1 MGLSLKKFSLLRRLQ
16 TLFKQERGNV
26 SIMFGIAAV
35 PLFLA
40 GGAAIDYERAIN
52 AKTML
57 QASLDSA
64 ALYAASL
71 TSTDDNVLTTNSRP
85 YVTANYNNVGD
96 AALSTYSAHFD
107 AASSSIQVQGQAAMK
122 TWFMAIVGQTD
133 LMVTA
138 TSNVQRSGLNLEVS
152 LVLDNTGSM
161 NTGNAIGSLR
171 TAAAKFVSQV
181 MPATQGNFYT
191 KIALVPYNNGVNVG
205 AALAPLA
212 RGGIQTGTNV
222 LPGWQNYKFPSF
234 DSYGNTTSNG
244 VPITQTLAVTN
255 CVTERTGLNAYTDAS
270 AALFPLG
277 RQYAPSGNPC
287 TVTQMTPLSTDKTAL
302 TNSVNAMTAGNSTA
316 GQVGIAWGWYALS
329 PNIGLWSGASAPAT
343 YDKLTTTVV
352 AQKVAKVMILMTDGE
367 YNSAYANGVISGA
380 PTVYGSG
387 SGTDHINMAPNNG
400 DVYTQANSMCA
411 AIKASGI
418 EVYVISFQLDKTQ
431 PQRVSLITNCATDAS
446 HVIDGDTQSL
456 DSAFANIANK
466 LLAMRITG

>member
-1 MGLSLKKFSLLRRLQ
+1 MGLSLKKFGLLRRLQ
-16 TLFKQERGNV
+16 TLFRQDLGNV
-26 SIMFGIAAV
+26 SVMFGIAAV

-71 TSTDDNVLTTNSRP
+71 TSTDDSYLTTNSKP

-96 AALSTYSAHFD
+96 AALTTYTAHFNS
-107 AASSSIQVQGQAAMK
+107 ANSTIQVQGQAAMK
-122 TWFMAIVGQTD
+122 TWFMSIVGQTD
-133 LMVTA
+133 LTVTA

-152 LVLDNTGSM
+152 LVLDNTNSM
-161 NTGNAIGSLR
+161 NTGGAIGSLR
-171 TAAAKFVSQV
+171 TAAAKFISQV
-181 MPATQGNFYT
+181 MPTTQGNFYT

-205 AALAPLA
+205 AAMAATA
-212 RGGIQTGTNV
+212 RGGITTGTKTV
-222 LPGWQNYKFPSF
+222 PGYQYYTFPSV
-234 DSYGNTTSNG
+234 DGYGNAT
-244 VPITQTLAVTN
+244 TQTLAVTN
-255 CVTERTGLNAYTDAS
+255 CVTERTGTYAYTDTSVLTA
-270 AALFPLG
+270 PLG

-287 TVTQMTPLSTDKTAL
+287 SVSQMTPLSTDKTAL
-302 TNSVNAMTAGNSTA
+302 TNSVNAMTASNSTA

-329 PNIGLWSGASAPAT
+329 PTIGLWSGASAPAT

-352 AQKVAKVMILMTDGE
+352 AQKVSKVMILMTDGE
-367 YNSAYANGVISGA
+367 YNSSYANGVISGS
-380 PTVYGSG
+380 PTVSGSG
-387 SGTDHINMAPNNG
+387 SPSDHITMAASNG
-400 DVYTQANSMCA
+400 NSYTQATSMCS
-411 AIKASGI
+411 AIKASGV

-431 PQRVSLITNCATDAS
+431 AQRVSLINNCATDAS